1 MGCRDGLW
9 WRDVLYP
16 MLWRRDHVDA
26 RRGEWRSLSHVSSLE
41 LSATKRKPSRY
52 VWPLCSLL
60 RATPCSFVS
69 FRSRPTVYA
78 KTSTTTCMRHVLVF
92 VSLF

>member
-41 LSATKRKPSRY
+41 LSAIKRRPSRY
-52 VWPLCSLL
+52 LWPLALWPLQSAQHSADHIGSIL
-60 RATPCSFVS
+60 A
-69 FRSRPTVYA
+69 
-78 KTSTTTCMRHVLVF
+78 
-92 VSLF
+92 